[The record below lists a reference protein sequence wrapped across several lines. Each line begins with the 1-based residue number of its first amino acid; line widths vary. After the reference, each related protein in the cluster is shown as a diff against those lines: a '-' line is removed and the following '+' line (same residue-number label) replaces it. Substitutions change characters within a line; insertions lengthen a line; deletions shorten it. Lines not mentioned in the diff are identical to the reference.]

1 MNIYEIDSAIL
12 ACVDSET
19 GEVIDIEKLAELQ
32 IAREKKI
39 ESVACWVKNLIANAQ
54 NIREEEKVLAER
66 RRVLES
72 RAESLKAYL
81 ADVLGGDKFE
91 TARCALSFR
100 SSASVA
106 IDDEEALT
114 EWLTENYRDDCLKY
128 STSVNK
134 KAVGDILK
142 NGVKLP
148 GAHIEFKNN
157 LQIK

>member
-32 IAREKKI
+32 VERERKI

-66 RRVLES
+66 RRALENKV
-72 RAESLKAYL
+72 ESLKKYL
-81 ADVLGGDKFE
+81 SDALGGDKFE
-91 TARCALSFR
+91 TARCSLSFR

-106 IDDEEALT
+106 IDDEMAT
-114 EWLTENYRDDCLKY
+114 MDWLTQNYRDDVIKY
-128 STSVNK
+128 SASVNK
-134 KAVGDILK
+134 KALGDILK
-142 NGVKLP
+142 NGVKVP

-157 LQIK
+157 LSIK